1 MKKWLTKEQTDVLL
15 SLGFPPVQHCIETW
29 QNGKIERLVRYTLGD
44 LLEFLPEEIHEENF
58 PVALLVIY
66 GSDVSYQYNK
76 HWELYT
82 FFKHDELIDN
92 IYDCLVSLKIDK
104 RI

>member
-29 QNGKIERLVRYTLGD
+29 YAGKIERLVRYTLGD
-44 LLEFLPEEIHEENF
+44 LLEFLPEGIHEENSS
-58 PVALLVIY
+58 AAWLVIN
-66 GSDVSYQYNK
+66 GSAVSYQNDE
-76 HWELYT
+76 HWEMYT
-82 FFKHDELIDN
+82 YFKHNELIDN
-92 IYDCLVSLKIDK
+92 VYDCLISLKMDK